1 MTKAKAVTPAEMPST
16 VLIGSIVYD
25 VTTDRVD
32 WLAIENSTRTRGF
45 YGHTD
50 HTIATFYISPD
61 ATPDVQ
67 RMTLWHEIM
76 HGLTEV
82 TMGSPS
88 WRGLG
93 EEKSDREERVI
104 RMFESPTLLVLR
116 DNPQLVAYLTGR

>member
-1 MTKAKAVTPAEMPST
+1 MTAAKAPAKMPKT
-16 VLIGSIVYD
+16 VLIGSVVYT
-25 VTTDRVD
+25 VTTDPIV
-32 WLAIENSTRTRGF
+32 WLQYENASRTRGF

-50 HTIATFYISPD
+50 NTAATFYISPD

-76 HGLTEV
+76 HGLCEV
-82 TMGSPS
+82 TMGSPN
-88 WRGLG
+88 WLDLG

-116 DNPQLVAYLTGR
+116 DNPQLVAYLTA